1 MIEGLPVYAL
11 NMSAQDIEP
20 TDAFA
25 EEIGEYLVAFAA
37 RLPHEALLRISSD
50 FRQQS
55 RRRQRFRNETTI
67 SAAAA

>member
-25 EEIGEYLVAFAA
+25 EEIGEYLVAFAS
-37 RLPHEALLRISSD
+37 RCKEALGARHW
-50 FRQQS
+50 
-55 RRRQRFRNETTI
+55 
-67 SAAAA
+67 